1 MAAADGNGQA
11 VAAKRRRAL
20 PGKTTRGS
28 GKKQRVASTKEAAAD
43 PVQKVSAPAQP
54 VAVVIK
60 AEAAEAA
67 PAGALRRP
75 IPQRVNPATSQLP
88 ATVTAAAPEHA
99 RGRPVKGG
107 AAASALPA
115 ATAAAAVAKPG
126 GACAAARAPTA
137 SARTPDT
144 ARAAMRGGMA
154 AAVAS
159 PDSVQG
165 SEVSHAFA
173 DSLLGSDSLAVR
185 TPAQKEAPLPAA
197 RGEQIETTLPVRA
210 ALVGIYASQW
220 TLRQVTCM
228 PELWS
233 CMHPIAQKHA
243 GKASNYSVK

>member
-1 MAAADGNGQA
+1 MAAADGTSQA

-20 PGKTTRGS
+20 PGKTRGS
-28 GKKQRVASTKEAAAD
+28 AEKQRVTSTKEAAAD

-54 VAVVIK
+54 VAVLVK
-60 AEAAEAA
+60 AEPAEAA
-67 PAGALRRP
+67 PAGVLRRP

-99 RGRPVKGG
+99 RGRPVKRG
-107 AAASALPA
+107 AAASARPA

-197 RGEQIETTLPVRA
+197 HGEQTEAILPVRA

-220 TLRQVTCM
+220 ILRQITCM
-228 PELWS
+228 PEELWS
-233 CMHPIAQKHA
+233 CMHLIAQKHA

>member
-1 MAAADGNGQA
+1 MAAADGNSRA
-11 VAAKRRRAL
+11 VAAKRRQAL
-20 PGKTTRGS
+20 PGKTRGS
-28 GKKQRVASTKEAAAD
+28 AKKQRVATAKKAAAD

-67 PAGALRRP
+67 PAGVLRRP

-99 RGRPVKGG
+99 RGRPVKRG
-107 AAASALPA
+107 AAASARPA

-144 ARAAMRGGMA
+144 TRAAMTGGRA

-165 SEVSHAFA
+165 SEVSYAFV
-173 DSLLGSDSLAVR
+173 DSLLGSDSPTVR
-185 TPAQKEAPLPAA
+185 TPAPKEASLPAA
-197 RGEQIETTLPVRA
+197 HGEQTETILPVCA

-220 TLRQVTCM
+220 ILRQVSCM

-233 CMHPIAQKHA
+233 CMHLIAQKHA

>member
-1 MAAADGNGQA
+1 M
-11 VAAKRRRAL
+11 AAKRRRAL